1 MTCHPHVKWQ
11 TLSWTVHLCKTLNL
25 AIPLALGQLMSIGIN
40 TADIIAMGQL
50 GTHELA
56 AGSLA
61 ARYFQPFFFMG
72 MGLMLAVGPL
82 VAQGLGGNDDHLV
95 RSAFR
100 QGLFLAVAV
109 GLVFILPIAG
119 GHTVL
124 IWLGQDADI
133 LAYVDK
139 FLLWLAVGI
148 PFVFI
153 YFVARQYVI
162 SHQRP
167 IPQVVAA
174 TLGLV
179 VNIIANHLLINGLGP
194 FPAMGLNGIALST
207 SVIYLLMGGGLLIY
221 INLSMPYCA
230 LAPSQ
235 RIWMM
240 DWQITW
246 RMLKIGTPI
255 GLTIVAETGMFIA
268 MALMIGLFGTAPL
281 AASAIANQVAAV
293 AFMIPLAIGQACSVR
308 VGHFAGAND
317 RNNIGRAA
325 WAAMLTALAVTF
337 ITALFISLFPV
348 PLINLFLGAADAF
361 TEDVISLAIPLMM
374 ITALFQ
380 NVDGAQ
386 VIGISV
392 LRGLN
397 DTKWPA
403 LLSVGSF
410 WCVGVVSGAI
420 FAFYLDAGPIGLW
433 LGLLLGLTA
442 ASLLL
447 GWRMQRSIQ
456 RINSGG
462 SILMG

>member
-1 MTCHPHVKWQ
+1 MTRRPPDIRQ
-11 TLSWTVHLCKTLNL
+11 PMSWASHFRKTLTL

-72 MGLMLAVGPL
+72 MGLMLAVGHL
-82 VAQGLGGNDDHLV
+82 VAQGLGGNDDRLV
-95 RSAFR
+95 RRAFR
-100 QGLFLAVAV
+100 QGLFLAIAV
-109 GLVFILPIAG
+109 GLIFIPPIATG
-119 GHTVL
+119 RTVL
-124 IWLGQDADI
+124 IWLGQDPTI
-133 LAYVDK
+133 LAHADE
-139 FLLWLAVGI
+139 FLFWLAVGI

-167 IPQVVAA
+167 VPQVIAA
-174 TLGLV
+174 ALGLGA
-179 VNIIANHLLINGLGP
+179 NIIANHMLIHGIGP

-221 INLSMPYCA
+221 IHLSPPYRA
-230 LAPSQ
+230 SAPFH
-235 RIWMM
+235 RIWVM
-240 DWQITW
+240 DWYITW
-246 RMLKIGTPI
+246 RILKIGTPI

-268 MALMIGLFGTAPL
+268 AALMIGLFGTAPL
-281 AASAIANQVAAV
+281 AASAIANQIAAV
-293 AFMIPLAIGQACSVR
+293 AFMIPLALGQASLVR
-308 VGHFAGAND
+308 VGHFAGASD
-317 RNNIGRAA
+317 RENIGRAA
-325 WAAMLTALAVTF
+325 WAAMIA
-337 ITALFISLFPV
+337 ALFVTCLLTVCIGLFPV
-348 PLINLFLGAADAF
+348 PLTELFLGTADKL
-361 TEDVISLAIPLMM
+361 TKDVISLAIPLVM

-380 NVDGAQ
+380 TVDGAQ

-410 WCVGVVSGAI
+410 WCIGVTSGAI
-420 FAFYLDAGPIGLW
+420 FAFHFDGGPVGLW
-433 LGLLLGLTA
+433 LGLLIGLTA
-442 ASLLL
+442 AAVSL
-447 GWRMQRSIQ
+447 GWRMHRSVQ

>member
-1 MTCHPHVKWQ
+1 
-11 TLSWTVHLCKTLNL
+11 
-25 AIPLALGQLMSIGIN
+25 
-40 TADIIAMGQL
+40 MGQL

-82 VAQGLGGNDDHLV
+82 VAQGLGGNDDRLV
-95 RSAFR
+95 RRALR

-119 GHTVL
+119 GRTVL
-124 IWLGQDADI
+124 IWLGQDPDI
-133 LAYVDK
+133 LVHADE

-174 TLGLV
+174 ALGLGA
-179 VNIIANHLLINGLGP
+179 NIIANHMLINGIGP

-221 INLSMPYCA
+221 IGLSAPYRA
-230 LAPSQ
+230 SAPFH
-235 RIWMM
+235 RIWVI

-268 MALMIGLFGTAPL
+268 VALMIGLFGTAPL
-281 AASAIANQVAAV
+281 AASAIANQIAAV
-293 AFMIPLAIGQACSVR
+293 AFMIPLALGQASSVR

-325 WAAMLTALAVTF
+325 WAAMIAALAVTCV
-337 ITALFISLFPV
+337 TALFIALFPV
-348 PLINLFLGAADAF
+348 PLIELFLGAADLL
-361 TEDVISLAIPLMM
+361 TKDVISLAIPLVM

-380 NVDGAQ
+380 TVDGAQ

-410 WCVGVVSGAI
+410 WGIGVISGAI
-420 FAFYLDAGPIGLW
+420 FAFYFDGGPVGLW
-433 LGLLLGLTA
+433 LGLLIGLTA
-442 ASLLL
+442 AALSL
-447 GWRMQRSIQ
+447 GWRMHRSIQ

>member
-1 MTCHPHVKWQ
+1 MTRRPLVTCQ
-11 TLSWTVHLCKTLNL
+11 TMSWPLHFRKILTL

-82 VAQGLGGNDDHLV
+82 VAQGLGGNDDRLV
-95 RSAFR
+95 RRALR

-119 GHTVL
+119 GRTVL
-124 IWLGQDADI
+124 IWLGQDPDI
-133 LAYVDK
+133 LVHADE

-174 TLGLV
+174 ALGLGA
-179 VNIIANHLLINGLGP
+179 NIIANHMLINGIGP

-221 INLSMPYCA
+221 IGLSAPYRTS
-230 LAPSQ
+230 APFH
-235 RIWMM
+235 RIWVM

-268 MALMIGLFGTAPL
+268 VALMIGLFGTAPL
-281 AASAIANQVAAV
+281 AASAIANQIAAV
-293 AFMIPLAIGQACSVR
+293 AFMIPLALGQASSVR

-325 WAAMLTALAVTF
+325 WAAMIAALAVTCV
-337 ITALFISLFPV
+337 TALFIALFPV
-348 PLINLFLGAADAF
+348 PLIELFLGAADLL
-361 TEDVISLAIPLMM
+361 TKDVISLAIPLVM

-380 NVDGAQ
+380 TVDGAQ

-410 WCVGVVSGAI
+410 WGIGVISGAI
-420 FAFYLDAGPIGLW
+420 FAFYFDGGPVGLW
-433 LGLLLGLTA
+433 LGLLIGLTA
-442 ASLLL
+442 AALSL
-447 GWRMQRSIQ
+447 GWRMHRSIQ

>member
-1 MTCHPHVKWQ
+1 MTRRPLIKWQ
-11 TLSWTVHLCKTLNL
+11 TLSWTMHFRKTLAL

-50 GTHELA
+50 GTYELA

-82 VAQGLGGNDDHLV
+82 VAQGLGANDDRLV
-95 RSAFR
+95 RRSLR
-100 QGLFLAVAV
+100 QGLFLAVVV

-119 GHTVL
+119 GRTVL
-124 IWLGQDADI
+124 IWLGQDPEI
-133 LAYVDK
+133 LMHVDE

-174 TLGLV
+174 ALGLGA
-179 VNIIANHLLINGLGP
+179 NIIANHALINGLGP

-207 SVIYLLMGGGLLIY
+207 SVIYVLMGGGLLIY
-221 INLSMPYCA
+221 IGLSAPYRA
-230 LAPSQ
+230 SAPFH
-235 RIWMM
+235 RIWVM
-240 DWQITW
+240 DWQISW

-268 MALMIGLFGTAPL
+268 VALMIGLFGTAPL
-281 AASAIANQVAAV
+281 AASAIANQIAAV
-293 AFMIPLAIGQACSVR
+293 AFMIPLALGQASSVR
-308 VGHFAGAND
+308 VGHFAGAED
-317 RNNIGRAA
+317 RHNIGRAA
-325 WAAMLTALAVTF
+325 WAAMIAALAVTCV
-337 ITALFISLFPV
+337 TALIIALFPV
-348 PLINLFLGAADAF
+348 PLIKLFLGATDIL
-361 TEDVISLAIPLMM
+361 TSDVINLAIPLMI

-380 NVDGAQ
+380 TVDGAQ
-386 VIGISV
+386 VISISV

-410 WCVGVVSGAI
+410 WGIGVISGAI
-420 FAFYLDAGPIGLW
+420 FAFYFDAGPVGLW
-433 LGLLLGLTA
+433 FGLLIGLTA
-442 ASLLL
+442 AALSL
-447 GWRMQRSIQ
+447 GWRMHRSIQ
-456 RINSGG
+456 RINSGS

>member
-1 MTCHPHVKWQ
+1 M
-11 TLSWTVHLCKTLNL
+11 SWASHFRKTLTL

-82 VAQGLGGNDDHLV
+82 VAQGLGGNDDRLV
-95 RSAFR
+95 RRAFR
-100 QGLFLAVAV
+100 QGLFLAIAV
-109 GLVFILPIAG
+109 GLVFILPIATG
-119 GHTVL
+119 RTVL
-124 IWLGQDADI
+124 IWLGQDPAILVHADE
-133 LAYVDK
+133 
-139 FLLWLAVGI
+139 FLFWLAVGI

-167 IPQVVAA
+167 VPQVVAA
-174 TLGLV
+174 ALGLGA
-179 VNIIANHLLINGLGP
+179 NLIANHMLIHGIGP

-221 INLSMPYCA
+221 IHLSPLYRA
-230 LAPSQ
+230 SAPFH
-235 RIWMM
+235 RIWVM
-240 DWQITW
+240 DWHISW
-246 RMLKIGTPI
+246 RMLKIGAPI

-268 MALMIGLFGTAPL
+268 AALMIGLFGTAPL
-281 AASAIANQVAAV
+281 AASAIANQIAAV
-293 AFMIPLAIGQACSVR
+293 AFMIPLALGQASLVR
-308 VGHFAGAND
+308 VGYFAGASD
-317 RNNIGRAA
+317 RANIGRAA
-325 WAAMLTALAVTF
+325 WAAMIAALAVTCVLTVC
-337 ITALFISLFPV
+337 IGLFPV
-348 PLINLFLGAADAF
+348 PLTELFLGTADKL
-361 TEDVISLAIPLMM
+361 TKDVISLAIPLVM

-380 NVDGAQ
+380 TVDGAQ

-410 WCVGVVSGAI
+410 WCIGVTSGAI
-420 FAFYLDAGPIGLW
+420 FAFHFDGGPVGLW
-433 LGLLLGLTA
+433 LGLLIGLTA
-442 ASLLL
+442 AAVSL
-447 GWRMQRSIQ
+447 GWRMHLSVH

>member
-1 MTCHPHVKWQ
+1 MTRRPPDICQPM
-11 TLSWTVHLCKTLNL
+11 SWASHFRKTLNL

-82 VAQGLGGNDDHLV
+82 VAQGLGGNDRRLV
-95 RSAFR
+95 RRALR

-109 GLVFILPIAG
+109 GLMFILPIAG
-119 GHTVL
+119 GRTVL
-124 IWLGQDADI
+124 IWLGQDPDI
-133 LAYVDK
+133 LEHADE
-139 FLLWLAVGI
+139 FLLWLAVGM

-174 TLGLV
+174 ALGLGA
-179 VNIIANHLLINGLGP
+179 NIIANHILISGIGP
-194 FPAMGLNGIALST
+194 FPAMGLSGIALST

-221 INLSMPYCA
+221 IGLSSPYRA
-230 LAPSQ
+230 SAPFH
-235 RIWMM
+235 RIWVM
-240 DWQITW
+240 DWKITW

-268 MALMIGLFGTAPL
+268 VALMIGLFGTAPL
-281 AASAIANQVAAV
+281 AASAIANQIAAV
-293 AFMIPLAIGQACSVR
+293 AFMIPLALGQASTIR
-308 VGHFAGAND
+308 VGHFAGASD
-317 RNNIGRAA
+317 RPNIGRGA
-325 WAAMLTALAVTF
+325 WAAMISALAVTC
-337 ITALFISLFPV
+337 ITALFIALFPV
-348 PLINLFLGAADAF
+348 PMIELFLGAADQL
-361 TEDVISLAIPLMM
+361 TKDVISLAMPLVM

-380 NVDGAQ
+380 TVDGAQ

-403 LLSVGSF
+403 LLSVSSF
-410 WCVGVVSGAI
+410 WGIGVISGAI
-420 FAFYLDAGPIGLW
+420 FAFYFDGGPVGLWFGLLIGLTSAAV
-433 LGLLLGLTA
+433 LLGC
-442 ASLLL
+442 
-447 GWRMQRSIQ
+447 RMHRSIQ

>member
-1 MTCHPHVKWQ
+1 M
-11 TLSWTVHLCKTLNL
+11 SWPLHFHKTLTL

-82 VAQGLGGNDDHLV
+82 VAQGLGGNDDRLV
-95 RSAFR
+95 RRALR

-119 GHTVL
+119 GRTVL
-124 IWLGQDADI
+124 IWLGQDPDI
-133 LAYVDK
+133 LVHADE

-174 TLGLV
+174 ALGLGA
-179 VNIIANHLLINGLGP
+179 NIIANHMLINGIGP

-221 INLSMPYCA
+221 IGLSAPYRA
-230 LAPSQ
+230 SAPFH
-235 RIWMM
+235 RIWVM

-268 MALMIGLFGTAPL
+268 VALMIGLFGTAPL
-281 AASAIANQVAAV
+281 AASAIANQIAAV
-293 AFMIPLAIGQACSVR
+293 AFMIPLALGQASSVR

-325 WAAMLTALAVTF
+325 WAAMIAALAVTCV
-337 ITALFISLFPV
+337 TALFIALFPV
-348 PLINLFLGAADAF
+348 PLIKLFLGAADLL
-361 TEDVISLAIPLMM
+361 TKDVISLAIPLVM

-380 NVDGAQ
+380 TVDGAQ

-410 WCVGVVSGAI
+410 WGIGVISGAI
-420 FAFYLDAGPIGLW
+420 FAFYYDGGPVGLW
-433 LGLLLGLTA
+433 LGLLIGLTA
-442 ASLLL
+442 AALSL
-447 GWRMQRSIQ
+447 GWRMHRSIQ

>member
-1 MTCHPHVKWQ
+1 MIRNPTVICQPS
-11 TLSWTVHLCKTLNL
+11 SWASHFRKTLTL

-82 VAQGLGGNDDHLV
+82 VAQGLGGNDNRLV
-95 RSAFR
+95 RRAFR
-100 QGLFLAVAV
+100 QGLFLAIAV
-109 GLVFILPIAG
+109 GLVFILPIATG
-119 GHTVL
+119 RTVL
-124 IWLGQDADI
+124 IWLGQDPAILLHADE
-133 LAYVDK
+133 
-139 FLLWLAVGI
+139 FLFWLAVGM

-162 SHQRP
+162 SHRRP
-167 IPQVVAA
+167 ISQVIA
-174 TLGLV
+174 TALGLGA
-179 VNIIANHLLINGLGP
+179 NIIANHMLIHGIGP

-221 INLSMPYCA
+221 IGFSAPYRA
-230 LAPSQ
+230 SAPFH
-235 RIWMM
+235 RIWII
-240 DWQITW
+240 DWDITW
-246 RMLKIGTPI
+246 RLLKIGTPI

-268 MALMIGLFGTAPL
+268 VALMIGLFGTAPL
-281 AASAIANQVAAV
+281 AASAIANQIAAV
-293 AFMIPLAIGQACSVR
+293 AFMIPLALGQASSVR

-325 WAAMLTALAVTF
+325 WAAMIAALAVTCV
-337 ITALFISLFPV
+337 TALLIALFPV
-348 PLINLFLGAADAF
+348 PLIELFVGAADLF
-361 TEDVISLAIPLMM
+361 TKDVISLAIPLMM

-380 NVDGAQ
+380 TVDGAQ

-410 WCVGVVSGAI
+410 WGIGVISGAI
-420 FAFYLDAGPIGLW
+420 FAFYFDGGPVGLWFGLLIGL
-433 LGLLLGLTA
+433 TVA
-442 ASLLL
+442 AVSL
-447 GWRMQRSIQ
+447 GWRMHRSIQ

>member
-1 MTCHPHVKWQ
+1 MTRRPPVTSQ
-11 TLSWTVHLCKTLNL
+11 TMSWTVHFRKTLTL

-82 VAQGLGGNDDHLV
+82 VAQGLGGNDDRLV
-95 RSAFR
+95 RRAFR

-109 GLVFILPIAG
+109 GLVFILPIAKG
-119 GHTVL
+119 RNVL
-124 IWLGQDADI
+124 IWLGQDPDIIAHADE
-133 LAYVDK
+133 

-174 TLGLV
+174 ALGLGA
-179 VNIIANHLLINGLGP
+179 NIIANHMLINGIGP

-221 INLSMPYCA
+221 IGLSAPYRA
-230 LAPSQ
+230 SAPFH
-235 RIWMM
+235 RIWVM

-268 MALMIGLFGTAPL
+268 VALMIGLFGTAPL
-281 AASAIANQVAAV
+281 AASAIANQIAAV
-293 AFMIPLAIGQACSVR
+293 AFMIPLALGQASSVR

-325 WAAMLTALAVTF
+325 WAAMIAALAVTCV
-337 ITALFISLFPV
+337 TALFIALFPV
-348 PLINLFLGAADAF
+348 PLIELFLGAADLL
-361 TEDVISLAIPLMM
+361 TKDVISLAIPLVM
-374 ITALFQ
+374 ITAMFQ
-380 NVDGAQ
+380 TVDGAQ

-410 WCVGVVSGAI
+410 WGIGVVSGAI
-420 FAFYLDAGPIGLW
+420 FAFYFDGGPVGLW
-433 LGLLLGLTA
+433 LGLLIGLTA
-442 ASLLL
+442 AALSL
-447 GWRMQRSIQ
+447 GWRMHRSVQ

>member
-1 MTCHPHVKWQ
+1 MTRRPNV
-11 TLSWTVHLCKTLNL
+11 TPPAMSWLLHFYKTLTL
-25 AIPLALGQLMSIGIN
+25 AVPLALGLLMSIGIN

-82 VAQGLGGNDDHLV
+82 VAQGLGGNDDRLV
-95 RSAFR
+95 RRALR

-109 GLVFILPIAG
+109 GLVFILPIATG
-119 GHTVL
+119 RTVL
-124 IWLGQDADI
+124 IWLGQDPDI
-133 LAYVDK
+133 LVYADG

-162 SHQRP
+162 SHQQP

-174 TLGLV
+174 ALGLGA
-179 VNIIANHLLINGLGP
+179 NIIANHILINGTGP
-194 FPAMGLNGIALST
+194 FPALGLNGIALST

-221 INLSMPYCA
+221 ISLSPTYRA
-230 LAPSQ
+230 SAPFH
-235 RIWMM
+235 RIWVM
-240 DWQITW
+240 DWHITW

-268 MALMIGLFGTAPL
+268 AALMIGLFGTAPL
-281 AASAIANQVAAV
+281 AASAIANQIAAV
-293 AFMIPLAIGQACSVR
+293 AFMVPLALGQASTVR

-325 WAAMLTALAVTF
+325 WAAMIAALALTCV
-337 ITALFISLFPV
+337 TALFIALFPV
-348 PLINLFLGAADAF
+348 PLIELFLGAADRL
-361 TEDVISLAIPLMM
+361 TKDVISLAIPLVMV
-374 ITALFQ
+374 TALFQ
-380 NVDGAQ
+380 TVDGAQ

-403 LLSVGSF
+403 LLSVSSF
-410 WCVGVVSGAI
+410 WGIGVISGAL
-420 FAFYLDAGPIGLW
+420 FAFYLDGGPVGLWFGLLIGLT
-433 LGLLLGLTA
+433 TA
-442 ASLLL
+442 AFSL
-447 GWRMQRSIQ
+447 GWRMHQSIQ

>member
-1 MTCHPHVKWQ
+1 MTRHPNITWQ
-11 TLSWTVHLCKTLNL
+11 TLSWTMHFRKTLNL

-124 IWLGQDADI
+124 IWLGQDAVI
-133 LAYVDK
+133 LGYVDE

-174 TLGLV
+174 TLGLGA
-179 VNIIANHLLINGLGP
+179 NIIANHLLINGVGP

-221 INLSMPYCA
+221 INVSVPYRA

-235 RIWMM
+235 RIWIM
-240 DWQITW
+240 DWQVTW
-246 RMLKIGTPI
+246 RMVKIGTPI

-268 MALMIGLFGTAPL
+268 VALMIGLFGTAPL

-325 WAAMLTALAVTF
+325 WAAMLTALAITF

-348 PLINLFLGAADAF
+348 PLINLFLGAADVL
-361 TEDVISLAIPLMM
+361 TEDVISLAIPLIM

-410 WCVGVVSGAI
+410 WCIGVVGGAI

-433 LGLLLGLTA
+433 LGLLLGPTA
-442 ASLLL
+442 ASISL

>member
-1 MTCHPHVKWQ
+1 MTRRLLVVCQP
-11 TLSWTVHLCKTLNL
+11 TSWNMHFHKTLTL

-82 VAQGLGGNDDHLV
+82 VAQGLGGNDDRLV
-95 RSAFR
+95 RRALR
-100 QGLFLAVAV
+100 QGLFLAIAV
-109 GLVFILPIAG
+109 GLLFIMPIAG
-119 GHTVL
+119 GRTVL
-124 IWLGQDADI
+124 IWLGQDAD
-133 LAYVDK
+133 LLVHAEE

-167 IPQVVAA
+167 IPQVIAA
-174 TLGLV
+174 ALGLGA
-179 VNIIANHLLINGLGP
+179 NIIANHTLINGLGP
-194 FPAMGLNGIALST
+194 FPTMGLNGIALST
-207 SVIYLLMGGGLLIY
+207 SLIYLLMGSGLLIY
-221 INLSMPYCA
+221 IGMSAPYRA
-230 LAPSQ
+230 LAPFR
-235 RIWMM
+235 RIWVM
-240 DWQITW
+240 DWKITW

-255 GLTIVAETGMFIA
+255 GLTILAETGMFIA
-268 MALMIGLFGTAPL
+268 VAVMIGLFGTAPL
-281 AASAIANQVAAV
+281 AASAIANQIAAV
-293 AFMIPLAIGQACSVR
+293 AFMIPLAIGQASSVR
-308 VGHFAGAND
+308 VSHFAGAND

-325 WAAMLTALAVTF
+325 WAAMIVALAVTF
-337 ITALFISLFPV
+337 VTALFIALFPV
-348 PLINLFLGAADAF
+348 PLIKLFLGSTDEL
-361 TEDVISLAIPLMM
+361 TKDVISLAIPLMM

-380 NVDGAQ
+380 TVDGAQ
-386 VIGISV
+386 VIAISV

-403 LLSVGSF
+403 LLSVSSF
-410 WCVGVVSGAI
+410 WCIGVLSGAI
-420 FAFYLDAGPIGLW
+420 FAFYLDRGPVGLW
-433 LGLLLGLTA
+433 LGLLFGLIA

-447 GWRMQRSIQ
+447 SWRMQKSIK

-462 SILMG
+462 PILMG

>member
-1 MTCHPHVKWQ
+1 
-11 TLSWTVHLCKTLNL
+11 
-25 AIPLALGQLMSIGIN
+25 MSIGIN

-82 VAQGLGGNDDHLV
+82 VAQGLGGNNNRLV
-95 RSAFR
+95 RRALR

-109 GLVFILPIAG
+109 GLAFILPIAEG
-119 GHTVL
+119 RTVL
-124 IWLGQDADI
+124 IWLGQDPAILVHADE
-133 LAYVDK
+133 

-174 TLGLV
+174 ALGLGA
-179 VNIIANHLLINGLGP
+179 NIIANHMLINGLGP
-194 FPAMGLNGIALST
+194 FSAMGLNGIALST
-207 SVIYLLMGGGLLIY
+207 SVIYLLMGIGLLIY
-221 INLSMPYCA
+221 IGLSAPYRA
-230 LAPSQ
+230 SAPFN
-235 RIWMM
+235 RIWVM

-255 GLTIVAETGMFIA
+255 GLTIMAETGMFIA
-268 MALMIGLFGTAPL
+268 VALMIGLFGTAPL
-281 AASAIANQVAAV
+281 AASAITNQIAAV
-293 AFMIPLAIGQACSVR
+293 AFMIPLAIGQASSVR
-308 VGHFAGAND
+308 VGHFAGADN

-325 WAAMLTALAVTF
+325 WAAMIAALGVTF
-337 ITALFISLFPV
+337 VTALFIAIFPV
-348 PLINLFLGAADAF
+348 PLIKLFLGVTDLL
-361 TEDVISLAIPLMM
+361 TKDVISFAVPLMM

-380 NVDGAQ
+380 MVDGAQ

-410 WCVGVVSGAI
+410 WGIGVIAGAI
-420 FAFYLDAGPIGLW
+420 FAFYFDSGPVGLWFGLLIGL
-433 LGLLLGLTA
+433 TSA
-442 ASLLL
+442 ALSL
-447 GWRMQRSIQ
+447 GWRMHRSIQ

>member
-1 MTCHPHVKWQ
+1 MTRCHPVKFQ
-11 TLSWTVHLCKTLNL
+11 ALSWTMHFSKTLTL

-50 GTHELA
+50 GTRELA

-82 VAQGLGGNDDHLV
+82 VAQGLGGNNYHLV
-95 RSAFR
+95 RRALR

-109 GLVFILPIAG
+109 GLLFILPIAR

-124 IWLGQDADI
+124 IWLGQDPAILLLADE
-133 LAYVDK
+133 

-153 YFVARQYVI
+153 YFVARQYII

-167 IPQVVAA
+167 FPQLVAA
-174 TLGLV
+174 APGLGA
-179 VNIIANHLLINGLGP
+179 NIIANNVLINGLGP

-221 INLSMPYCA
+221 IGLSAPYRA
-230 LAPSQ
+230 SAPFN
-235 RIWMM
+235 RIWVM

-255 GLTIVAETGMFIA
+255 GLTIMAETGMFIA
-268 MALMIGLFGTAPL
+268 VALMIGLFGTAPL
-281 AASAIANQVAAV
+281 AASAITNQIAAV
-293 AFMIPLAIGQACSVR
+293 AFMIPLAIGQASSVR
-308 VGHFAGAND
+308 VSHFAGADN

-325 WAAMLTALAVTF
+325 WAAMIAALAVTF
-337 ITALFISLFPV
+337 VTALFIALFPV
-348 PLINLFLGAADAF
+348 PLIKLFLGVTDLL
-361 TEDVISLAIPLMM
+361 TKDVISFAIPLMM

-380 NVDGAQ
+380 MVDGAQ

-410 WCVGVVSGAI
+410 WGIGVIAGAI
-420 FAFYLDAGPIGLW
+420 IAFYFDGGPVGLW
-433 LGLLLGLTA
+433 FGLLIGLTA
-442 ASLLL
+442 AALSL
-447 GWRMQRSIQ
+447 GWRMHRSIQ